1 MGVFKRKKNKGPKFR
16 DIFRIRRPYLSPF
29 HPAFS
34 YWGHTRPST
43 FLLIW
48 KSCTFHLASTFL
60 LQRRPYLL
68 PWLSTFLI
76 MRPSNFSPANHPFL
90 KQRQIYFSP
99 DCHTVSWWGAMTA
112 ILSPSEATIF
122 FTWPP
127 SFLILR
133 SRFHLAVILSPTQR
147 NVPCIQLPTS

>member
-1 MGVFKRKKNKGPKFR
+1 
-16 DIFRIRRPYLSPF
+16 
-29 HPAFS
+29 
-34 YWGHTRPST
+34 
-43 FLLIW
+43 
-48 KSCTFHLASTFL
+48 
-60 LQRRPYLL
+60 
-68 PWLSTFLI
+68 
-76 MRPSNFSPANHPFL
+76 MRPSNFSPANHPFF

-133 SRFHLAVILSPTQR
+133 SRFHLAINLSPTQR
-147 NVPCIQLPTS
+147 NVPCIQLPTSWGHHTYLLEFKLFPIIDSQVSLWCQGQSPYNVN